1 MAKGQH
7 QSIQNPQLLPCS
19 TSKVEHLN
27 LPKSYRANIFM
38 LSPLSIEKP
47 FCHYALPPHQEQML
61 PYSWP
66 YVLKGH
72 EAWA

>member
-1 MAKGQH
+1 MVKGQH
-7 QSIQNPQLLPCS
+7 QSIQNPQLLPYS

-61 PYSWP
+61 PYSLL